1 MFKMNI
7 RFYYFNI
14 IICACMLIGSGCGTK
29 RSNIEEMDKD
39 HYSMEDF
46 KQVPKIDT
54 HAHINTEGK
63 AMIEEARAN
72 NFKLMVMAVDVV
84 PEYPP
89 MEEQLRVRKKHFRED
104 PDVFAYATAFTLEDW
119 DNPDWSENVIKQLNL
134 DFQDGALGVKVWK
147 NIGMDARDKNGK
159 LIMLDDP
166 KFNPIFQFI
175 KEQNK
180 VLLSHAGEPKNC
192 WLPLDEMTVKNDYNY
207 FSQHPEYHM
216 YLHPELPS
224 YEDQIKA
231 RDNMLEKNM
240 DITFIGAHLASL
252 EWSVK
257 EISEFLDKFPNASV
271 DLAER
276 LSHLQHQSL
285 SNYEKV
291 RDFFIKYQDRIL
303 YGTDF
308 QQLEDSDPEGLK
320 KIMNE
325 RWLLDWKYLNTGE
338 EMSVPELDSPIKA
351 LHLEKGVI
359 DKIYRLNAER
369 IFQNAWNPTDP
380 GV

>member
-1 MFKMNI
+1 MNI
-7 RFYYFNI
+7 KLYSLNTIFLALF
-14 IICACMLIGSGCGTK
+14 LIGSGCDRK
-29 RSNIEEMDKD
+29 QANNEEMKKE

-46 KQVPKIDT
+46 KRVLKIDT

-63 AMIEEARAN
+63 AMIDEARAN

-89 MEEQLRVRKKHFRED
+89 MEEQLRVRVKHHQED
-104 PDVFAYATAFTLEDW
+104 PDIFAFATAFTLEDW
-119 DNPDWSENVIKQLNL
+119 DDPDWSEKVITQLKR
-134 DFQDGALGVKVWK
+134 DFQNGALGVKVWK
-147 NIGMDARDKNGK
+147 NIGMDAKDKNGE

-166 KFNPIFQFI
+166 KFDPVFQFI

-224 YEDQIKA
+224 YEDQMKA
-231 RDNMLEKNM
+231 RDRMLERNPG
-240 DITFIGAHLASL
+240 ITFIGAHLASL
-252 EWSVK
+252 EWSVT
-257 EISEFLDKFPNASV
+257 EISKFLDKFPNASV

-276 LSHLQHQSL
+276 LSHLQNQSL
-285 SNYEKV
+285 TEYEKV

-320 KIMNE
+320 KVMNE

-338 EMSVPELDSPIKA
+338 EMTVPELDDPIKG
-351 LHLEKGVI
+351 LFLEKEVV
-359 DKIYRLNAER
+359 DKIYHLNAEG
-369 IFQNAWNPTDP
+369 IFRKAWSPTDR
-380 GV
+380 GI